1 MLTTQEWKVTI
12 VASGKI
18 YEGKF
23 LCNPK
28 LKDKR
33 TLNFLNAKIVDC
45 MDQHALEGY
54 VFLKDTSLLLNSK
67 KVFTM
72 DKVLIKTSQIIF
84 AYDEYKQMGSDTERK
99 RFYKLQEQ
107 RSQRPISVNIAT
119 SITKGSFYNIKGEYN
134 GGFKTI
140 VSRQFVPL
148 VNVAIQEIFEKE
160 GQFYKKKKDT
170 KPFIALN
177 RDYIE
182 SIDVGLALSP
192 KCLTVQGEMLLRDQ
206 LKAV

>member
-12 VASGKI
+12 VTSGKI

-28 LKDKR
+28 LQDKR
-33 TLNFLNAKIVDC
+33 TITFLNTRIASC
-45 MDQHALEGY
+45 MDRHALEGY
-54 VFLKDTSLLLNSK
+54 IFLKDASLLLNSK

-72 DKVLIKTSQIIF
+72 DEVSIKTSLIIF
-84 AYDEYKQMGSDTERK
+84 AYDEYKQMGSDIERK
-99 RFYKLQEQ
+99 RFYNLQEQ

-134 GGFKTI
+134 GAFKKI

-160 GQFYKKKKDT
+160 GQFCKEKNDT

-182 SIDVGLALSP
+182 SIHVID
-192 KCLTVQGEMLLRDQ
+192 
-206 LKAV
+206 